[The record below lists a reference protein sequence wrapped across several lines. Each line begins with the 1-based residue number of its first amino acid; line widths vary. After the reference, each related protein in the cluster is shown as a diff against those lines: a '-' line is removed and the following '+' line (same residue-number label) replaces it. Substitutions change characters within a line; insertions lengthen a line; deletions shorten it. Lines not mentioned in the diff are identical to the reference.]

1 MSLRNLILGYMLY
14 FLFPLWL
21 AAGVADYLC
30 HRRTSIEHT
39 SGLGESKL
47 HLLLAIEIA
56 IPLLAGLFLE
66 INALVLIAMIAF
78 VLMHS
83 LTAWWDTV
91 FTNPKR
97 YISPFEQ
104 AVHSSLEYV
113 PIIAVSLLV
122 LLHWNQLIAL
132 FGLGPQ
138 APSFELRL
146 KVHPL
151 PTAVVIIVLTGIFVA
166 QGVLLFEEAW
176 RCWRAQRCPAPAT

>member
-1 MSLRNLILGYMLY
+1 MSLRNLVFGYMLY

-21 AAGVADYLC
+21 VAGIADYLC

-39 SGLGESKL
+39 AGLGESKL
-47 HLLLAIEIA
+47 HVLQAIEIA

-66 INALVLIAMIAF
+66 INTLVLIAMIAF

-83 LTAWWDTV
+83 LTAMWDTV

-104 AVHSSLEYV
+104 NVHSHLEYV

-122 LLHWNQLIAL
+122 LLHWSSFIAL

-138 APSFELRL
+138 APSFELRP
-146 KVHPL
+146 KAHPV
-151 PTAVVIIVLTGIFVA
+151 PAGIVITVLAAIFVV
-166 QGVLLFEEAW
+166 QGALLFEEAW
-176 RCWRAQRCPAPAT
+176 RCWRAQQYPAPAT